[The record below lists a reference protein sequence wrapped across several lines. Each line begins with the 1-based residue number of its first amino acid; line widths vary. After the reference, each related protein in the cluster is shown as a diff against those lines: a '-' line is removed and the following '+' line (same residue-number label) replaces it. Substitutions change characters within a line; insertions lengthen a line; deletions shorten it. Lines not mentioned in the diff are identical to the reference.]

1 MMALVFSGRSM
12 TRPFFFGLFVM
23 LDTLDLGKTKKQTRK
38 KRSWKLTFQRWP
50 NLSKGQLNS
59 EWIYEVIF
67 SPKMLTKNYPDFYPT
82 LQ

>member
-38 KRSWKLTFQRWP
+38 KDHESSRF
-50 NLSKGQLNS
+50 NA
-59 EWIYEVIF
+59 
-67 SPKMLTKNYPDFYPT
+67 DPT
-82 LQ
+82 SLKVS